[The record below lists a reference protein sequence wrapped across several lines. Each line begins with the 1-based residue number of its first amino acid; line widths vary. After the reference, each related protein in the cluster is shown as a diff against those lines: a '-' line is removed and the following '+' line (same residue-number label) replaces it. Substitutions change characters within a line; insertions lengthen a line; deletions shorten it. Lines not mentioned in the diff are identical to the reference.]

1 MGKTI
6 RDELKDKYLK
16 MGGRQEDLTNSSQTI
31 DGMIH
36 AINKLDGGEMSN
48 DILCIKII
56 QDPEMPQNRITDIT
70 YADFNNAWLNDKLIF
85 LRRNYTFLQY
95 SGRSV
100 KNGHTYV
107 YFEEGVEIDDDDTG
121 DKTLVLKKTSWS
133 IDFDNSNEDGAGNV
147 SSSRYTYT
155 CTVDDVQ
162 LAISM

>member
-6 RDELKDKYLK
+6 RDELKDKYLQ

-48 DILCIKII
+48 DILRINIV
-56 QDPEMPQNRITDIT
+56 QDPEVAQRRITDIT
-70 YADFNNAWLNDKLIF
+70 YADYNNAWLNNKIIILKTGS
-85 LRRNYTFLQY
+85 RFLQY

-121 DKTLVLKKTSWS
+121 DKTLVLKKTCWS
-133 IDFDNSNEDGAGNV
+133 IDFDNSNEDGAGDV

-162 LAISM
+162 LAISQ